1 MICFSSHSLQI
12 EFVGINV
19 VVILIAMKN
28 QNVPV
33 EVHDYLITNSA
44 AFLAMLAAVELN
56 MEK

>member
-1 MICFSSHSLQI
+1 M
-12 EFVGINV
+12 
-19 VVILIAMKN
+19 VILIAMKN

-44 AFLAMLAAVELN
+44 AFLAMLAALELK